1 MKKTERET
9 RQGAVGTGNG
19 TVRFTLYAPGKR
31 SVELVGD
38 WNGSERETDPME
50 CDDEGF
56 WSIEKRLE
64 PGAYTYRF
72 FVDREILICDPYARL
87 LAEGAERDPPR
98 AVVEAGAK
106 PFEWHDEDWRRIP
119 FEELVIYELHV
130 GTFSPERT
138 FRGVASR
145 LGYLRSLGVNCI
157 ELLPAYEFSG
167 TVAWGY
173 NPSYFF
179 AVEKSYGG
187 PDDLKLLVDEA
198 HRAGI
203 AVILDLV
210 LAHTGH
216 ECPLLKLYPYE
227 DSPWYGTGLG
237 ERNQFG
243 FPALDYTKEATK
255 RFVRDVQ
262 HHWLREFHMDGFRY
276 DYLLGVG
283 MRGDD
288 GVPHLV
294 RTAREV
300 ADDLYLIGEYSPEDP
315 ESAARAGLS
324 GAWRVGASYDIKAL
338 LGEGLLRPEGW
349 ERFDETVRKLDAEAN
364 GYPDRIRAVNYIESH
379 DEPRLV
385 LELVNAGMDRQT
397 ARKKSA
403 LGASLLFSLPGPVM
417 LLQGQEW
424 GEDTVKTQE
433 YNPLHW
439 EYLETNEG
447 RALFEHYARM
457 ARARAGAAGL
467 RNGNLTFEAVS
478 AERKTAVIRRRADD
492 GSEVVAAFNFGV
504 DEQALSV
511 PFPAAGLWK
520 DALSG
525 RGVRVGSELEITLG
539 GSEAAVF
546 VMSERTEDDKPGG
559 GGP

>member
-1 MKKTERET
+1 MTIRGREKIL
-9 RQGAVGTGNG
+9 GAVETGNG

-31 SVELVGD
+31 SVTLVGD
-38 WNGSERETDPME
+38 WNGWDREADPMKH
-50 CDDEGF
+50 DGEGF
-56 WSIEKRLE
+56 WSIKKRFE
-64 PGAYTYRF
+64 PGSYAYQF

-87 LAEGAERDPPR
+87 LAEGAEHDPPR
-98 AVVEAGAK
+98 AVVDVGAA
-106 PFEWHDEDWRRIP
+106 PFEWHDDGWSRIP
-119 FEELVIYELHV
+119 FEDLVIYELHI

-138 FRGVASR
+138 FRGVTSR
-145 LGYLRSLGVNCI
+145 LEYLRSLGVNCI

-167 TVAWGY
+167 TFAWGY

-179 AVEKSYGG
+179 TVEKSYGS
-187 PDDLKLLVDEA
+187 PEELKTLVDEA

-216 ECPLLKLYPYE
+216 ECPLLKLYRYE
-227 DSPWYGTGLG
+227 DSPWYGDGLG
-237 ERNQFG
+237 EKNQFG
-243 FPALDYTKEATK
+243 FPSLDYTKEATK

-283 MRGDD
+283 MRGDE

-294 RTAREV
+294 RTAHEL
-300 ADDLYLIGEYSPEDP
+300 AGDLYLVGEYSPEEPD
-315 ESAARAGLS
+315 SIARAGLS
-324 GAWRVGASYDIKAL
+324 GAWRVGASYDMKAL
-338 LGEGLLRPEGW
+338 LGEGRLRTEGW
-349 ERFDETVRKLDAEAN
+349 ERFEETIRKLDAEAN
-364 GYPDRIRAVNYIESH
+364 GYVGRTQAVNYIESH

-385 LELVNAGMDRQT
+385 LEFVNAGMDRRT

-424 GEDTVKTQE
+424 GEDSVRTQE

-439 EYLETNEG
+439 EYLETHEG
-447 RALFEHYARM
+447 RSLFEHYARM
-457 ARARAGAAGL
+457 ARLRADAAGL
-467 RNGNLTFEAVS
+467 RSGNLSFEAVYPD
-478 AERKTAVIRRRADD
+478 RKTTVIRRRTDE
-492 GSEVVAAFNFGV
+492 GSDAVAVFNFGR
-504 DEQALSV
+504 DEQTLTV

-525 RGVRVGSELEITLG
+525 WGVRVEDTLEITLG
-539 GSEAAVF
+539 GSDAAIF
-546 VMSERTEDDKPGG
+546 LEQEQP
-559 GGP
+559 